1 MLQFRYFGKL
11 PNPLFSNFSP
21 NFVFQRKHVRSFFA
35 LPIFKDI
42 RFWIILFFLVRMY
55 GITNP
60 PLEVAHNW
68 RQTTGTMV
76 TRNFYEGSANI
87 LYPRI
92 DFAGDKTGIT
102 GMEFPVLNYIDYWV
116 SELFG
121 YQHWYGRLINLIVSS
136 FGIWFFLRILKRY
149 FTPET
154 AFNAS
159 MILLVSIWFAY
170 SRKIMP
176 DTFATSFVII
186 GFYYATC
193 YFEKQKRMWL
203 NLLLFAVFTL
213 LGVLAKLPAGF
224 LLVLYAFFVFNRQI
238 SIRLKIVFFI
248 VAGIILAPIAWW
260 YFSWVPYLV
269 EKYEFWHFFMGKPMS
284 IGAKELVENLGDGLK
299 HFYDSALKFTGFGMF
314 LAGLYFAF
322 RKGNKLLWLILG
334 LSFTAFLVVALKAGF
349 TFTHHS
355 YYIIPFVPIMALVAG
370 YGIAG
375 FQRKALRISI
385 LVVIILEGTLNQL
398 HDFRLKEHELAF
410 VKLEADMDHFSKRS
424 DLIAVNTGDNPTAIY
439 FAHRKGWVASNDELL
454 NESFRKDIHQ
464 KGCKYIVVLKRYLGG
479 DLYLGLPVVLSNP
492 DWTVYKL

>member
-1 MLQFRYFGKL
+1 MK
-11 PNPLFSNFSP
+11 
-21 NFVFQRKHVRSFFA
+21 SFFA

-42 RFWIILFFLVRMY
+42 RFWIVLFFLVRMY

-92 DFAGDKTGIT
+92 DFAGEKTGIT
-102 GMEFPVLNYIDYWV
+102 GMEFPLLNYIDYWV

-136 FGIWFFLRILKRY
+136 LGIWFFFRLLKRY

-159 MILLVSIWFAY
+159 IILLASIWFAY

-176 DTFATSFVII
+176 DTFATSLVII
-186 GFYYATC
+186 GFYYAAC
-193 YFEKQKRMWL
+193 YFEQEKRRWL
-203 NLLLFAVFTL
+203 HLFLFACFTL

-224 LLVLYAFFVFNRQI
+224 LLVLYAFFILNRQL
-238 SIRLKIVFFI
+238 SIHLKIVFFI
-248 VAGIILAPIAWW
+248 VSGIILAPIAWW

-269 EKYEFWHFFMGKPMS
+269 EKYEFWHFFMGKPIS
-284 IGAKELVENLGDGLK
+284 IGARELMEHMGDGLK
-299 HFYDSALKFTGFGMF
+299 HFYDAALKFTGFGLF
-314 LAGLYFAF
+314 LAGLFFAI
-322 RKGNKLLWLILG
+322 RKQNKLLLGILG
-334 LSFTAFLVVALKAGF
+334 LGFAAFLVIALKAGF

-355 YYIIPFVPIMALVAG
+355 YYIIPFVPIMALTAG
-370 YGIAG
+370 YGIAE
-375 FQRKALRISI
+375 FKKKA
-385 LVVIILEGTLNQL
+385 VQIILLTVIVFEGTLNQL

-410 VKLEADMDHFSKRS
+410 VNLESCMDSFSKRS
-424 DLIAVNTGDNPTAIY
+424 DLIAVNTHDNPTAIY
-439 FAHRKGWVASNDELL
+439 FTHRKGWVASNEELL
-454 NESFRKDIHQ
+454 DEAFRKDIQQ

-479 DLYLGLPVVLSNP
+479 ELYLPLTLVMNTE
-492 DWTVYKL
+492 DWTIYKL